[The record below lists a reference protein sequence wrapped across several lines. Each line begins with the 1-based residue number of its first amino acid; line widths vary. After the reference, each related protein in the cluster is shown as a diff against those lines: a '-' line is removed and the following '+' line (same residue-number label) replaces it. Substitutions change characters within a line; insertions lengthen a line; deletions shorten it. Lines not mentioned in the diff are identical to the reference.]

1 MRILLVE
8 DEKMTRVA
16 LAGTMTREGHEVVAC
31 ADGPA
36 GLAAIAATPFDVVL
50 TDLRLPGAS
59 GLDLLREVQSRGG
72 RAKVIIMTAFAST
85 ESAIEAL
92 RLGAYDYVSKPFQ
105 SDEILTLLGHIEQLQ
120 AVIREN
126 SELRRRI
133 SSLGE
138 AGIVGNSEV
147 MRNLRQTIQ
156 AIAPGGHTVLICGPS
171 GTGKEVAAR
180 AIHELSHRAQAP
192 FVAINCAAIPE
203 TLLESELFGY
213 RKGAFT
219 GADRDHQGYFESARG
234 GTLFID
240 DIDDVP
246 LSMQVKLLRV
256 IQEREVLPVGAR
268 RPVPIDI
275 RLVAATKSD
284 LRELVAAGSFREDLY
299 YRLNVIPL
307 RMPLLRERREDIP
320 ELVRH
325 FVLKHGGDA
334 RRWHLDPQQSR
345 LLASHDWPGNVRE
358 LENLVER
365 WLALPQHDLR
375 DLLGDRPSRPTVA
388 TVVPPSPPDLPA
400 DGQAVDYRRYMERCE
415 RQLLDWALA
424 RAGGNVTIAARLLQ
438 LPRSTLRSRLEN

>member
-1 MRILLVE
+1 MKILLVE

-16 LAGTMTREGHEVVAC
+16 LTGTLTREGHDVTAC
-31 ADGPA
+31 ADGPDGLSA
-36 GLAAIAATPFDVVL
+36 LAAGEFDVVL

-59 GLDLLREVQSRGG
+59 GLDLLREVQLRGG
-72 RAKVIIMTAFAST
+72 RAKVVTMTAFAST
-85 ESAIEAL
+85 DSAIEAL

-105 SDEILTLLGHIEQLQ
+105 PDEILTILGHIEQLH
-120 AVIREN
+120 AVLQENRELKSRIRG
-126 SELRRRI
+126 
-133 SSLGE
+133 LGD
-138 AGIVGNSEV
+138 AGIVGGSQV
-147 MRNLRQTIQ
+147 MRRLRQTIQ
-156 AIAPGGHTVLICGPS
+156 AVAPGGYTVLIVGPS

-180 AIHELSHRAQAP
+180 SIHEASRRSQGP

-213 RKGAFT
+213 RKGAFS

-246 LSMQVKLLRV
+246 MSMQVKLLRV
-256 IQEREVLPVGAR
+256 IQEREVHPVGAR

-275 RLVAATKSD
+275 RLVAATKTD
-284 LRELVAAGSFREDLY
+284 LKELVAAGQFRADLY

-307 RMPLLRERREDIP
+307 QMPLLRERREDIP

-325 FVLKHGGDA
+325 FVAKHGGDVQ
-334 RRWHLDPQQSR
+334 RWHLDPHQSR
-345 LLASHDWPGNVRE
+345 LLAAHDWPGNVRE

-365 WLALPQHDLR
+365 WLALPDHDLR
-375 DLLGDRPSRPTVA
+375 DLLGDSPARLRAVPTAPPEVPIVA
-388 TVVPPSPPDLPA
+388 GDS
-400 DGQAVDYRRYMERCE
+400 VDYREYMERCE

-424 RAGGNVTIAARLLQ
+424 RSGGNVSTAARLLQ
-438 LPRSTLRSRLEN
+438 LPRSTLRSRLET

>member
-1 MRILLVE
+1 
-8 DEKMTRVA
+8 
-16 LAGTMTREGHEVVAC
+16 
-31 ADGPA
+31 
-36 GLAAIAATPFDVVL
+36 
-50 TDLRLPGAS
+50 
-59 GLDLLREVQSRGG
+59 
-72 RAKVIIMTAFAST
+72 
-85 ESAIEAL
+85 
-92 RLGAYDYVSKPFQ
+92 
-105 SDEILTLLGHIEQLQ
+105 
-120 AVIREN
+120 
-126 SELRRRI
+126 
-133 SSLGE
+133 
-138 AGIVGNSEV
+138 